1 MTNEPCFFH
10 SASDRFHSV
19 LSQAATETGELMQ
32 SASRSRF
39 LLAKQFLGVETA
51 LLCVIADNCEVFN
64 SQEVIKTIQRRQSG
78 SFAK

>member
-1 MTNEPCFFH
+1 
-10 SASDRFHSV
+10 
-19 LSQAATETGELMQ
+19 MQ

>member
-1 MTNEPCFFH
+1 MTNELCFFH
-10 SASDRFHSV
+10 CASDRFHSV
-19 LSQAATETGELMQ
+19 LSQAAKRVELMQ